1 MNTTKITLLLV
12 GGLLLI
18 LILLLSWSHVSGS
31 KSAPTAAS
39 TPGVTT
45 LPGMQESAAPWEPEL
60 LHLKQRLVAI
70 NLPALSQ
77 EGTALHIHQ
86 HLDINI
92 NGKVVAVP
100 AEIGIDAN
108 GKFIA
113 PIHVHDTSGIIHVES
128 PTIQDFTLGQFFDIW
143 GVRFTATCIGGY
155 CSDANSILRVYANG
169 TLVTGDPRNLVLASH
184 QEIMIV
190 FGNASSTPTILSTH
204 TFPAG
209 Y

>member
-1 MNTTKITLLLV
+1 MNTTKIALLI

-18 LILLLSWSHVSGS
+18 LIILLSWGHFSESKLSTAPVS
-31 KSAPTAAS
+31 AT
-39 TPGVTT
+39 TVTT
-45 LPGMQESAAPWEPEL
+45 LPGLQESPAPWQPEFV
-60 LHLKQRLVAI
+60 HLKDRLAAI

-86 HLDINI
+86 HLDISI
-92 NGKVVAVP
+92 NGNAVAVP
-100 AEIGIDAN
+100 AEIGIDPN
-108 GKFIA
+108 GKFIS

-143 GVRFTATCIGGY
+143 GLRFTANCIGSY
-155 CSDANSILRVYANG
+155 CTDASSTLKVYANG
-169 TLVTGDPRNLVLASH
+169 SPVTGDPRNLVLASH

-190 FGNASSTPTILSTH
+190 FGNASSTPAIISAY